1 MGNKGLLFGESI
13 LKVFCVSCQDPS
25 SACTRTQPPAA
36 QRPRG
41 AGGAEAGG
49 AGLLRVRLRADRPA
63 WACGR
68 ACGARSPCLGLPRG
82 PPREPPSRSGAGAWS
97 PRPLAAGRGAPEAG
111 KRPLTPSG
119 GVLGD
124 PQPWPQGVC

>member
-13 LKVFCVSCQDPS
+13 LKVFCGSCQDPS
-25 SACTRTQPPAA
+25 SARTRTQPPAA

-49 AGLLRVRLRADRPA
+49 VGLLRVRRPPRVGLRAGL
-63 WACGR
+63 WR
-68 ACGARSPCLGLPRG
+68 ALALTG
-82 PPREPPSRSGAGAWS
+82 PPSRSGARAWS
-97 PRPLAAGRGAPEAG
+97 PRPLAAGRGVPEAG

-119 GVLGD
+119 GVRGD
-124 PQPWPQGVC
+124 PQPWPQDVC